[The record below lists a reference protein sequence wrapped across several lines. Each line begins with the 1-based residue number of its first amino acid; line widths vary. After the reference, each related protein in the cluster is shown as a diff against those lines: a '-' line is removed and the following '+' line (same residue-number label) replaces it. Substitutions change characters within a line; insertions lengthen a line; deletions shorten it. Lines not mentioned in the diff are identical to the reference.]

1 LLLVH
6 LDVYKL
12 TLLVHL
18 DVIINLHSLLPLQC
32 DKDSECMTGLI
43 CKQRGGTE
51 AVPGCS
57 GSGVSGK
64 DYCMSAEPI
73 PPPTPPPTH
82 PPDVGTNLESYI
94 DPPGSSYITV
104 PSTWDQGGFHIIGKL
119 GEFIDIESGGEPYP
133 LDDPAVQE
141 AYKSVVLNP
150 VGLPV
155 LICGSPDEVASNP
168 FNGDQGFDIVIP
180 ESEGYREKSIWELSA
195 QRHTTWAHLSLH
207 AADQL
212 RMRVAWALSQIVA
225 VGLGGSG
232 MVFYEPT
239 EQYISFY
246 DIFTRNSFGNYRDVM
261 KEFSY
266 NKIMAEWLSFK
277 GNKSLQYNINN
288 GEEQYP
294 DENFARVSIFCPHWL
309 EQALFRI
316 SLV

>member
-1 LLLVH
+1 MLA
-6 LDVYKL
+6 
-12 TLLVHL
+12 
-18 DVIINLHSLLPLQC
+18 LQC
-32 DKDSECMTGLI
+32 DKDNQCQPGLI

-57 GSGVSGK
+57 GSGVSGS
-64 DYCMSAEPI
+64 DYCMSTEST
-73 PPPTPPPTH
+73 PPPTPPPSGFGE
-82 PPDVGTNLESYI
+82 GTNLESYTN
-94 DPPGSSYITV
+94 PPGSSYITV
-104 PSTWDQGGFHIIGKL
+104 PSTWGQNSFHIIGML
-119 GEFIDIESGGEPYP
+119 GEFIELDGASEPYP
-133 LDDPAVQE
+133 LDDSAIQE
-141 AYKSVVLNP
+141 AYKSVILNP
-150 VGLPV
+150 GGLPV
-155 LICGSPDEVASNP
+155 MICGSPDEVASNP
-168 FNGDQGFDIVIP
+168 FHGDQGFDIVIP

-246 DIFTRNSFGNYRDVM
+246 DIFTRNAFGNYRDVM
-261 KEFSY
+261 KEFSF

-277 GNKSLQYNINN
+277 NNKSLQYNIDN

-294 DENFARVSIFCPHWL
+294 DENFARVSPFASTGL
-309 EQALFRI
+309 
-316 SLV
+316 